1 MPAPIFH
8 RTEFANALC
17 KRILEPDMLSSRDGL
32 FLTGIRRIGKTT
44 FLQLDLIP
52 CLEAQNA
59 VVIYVDLW
67 ANHESRSPTKNVL
80 GSIARTLKSLSSPSK
95 LKELKVDLKVL
106 SFTFEADE
114 VGLADGVSI
123 AEALTELIEK
133 IDRNIVLIIDEV
145 QETLRTE
152 SGRNLLFALKAARD
166 AVNLRRN
173 NPNGTYLMIVGTGS
187 HRSFVSAMASRS
199 SQPFYGADRVDFPM
213 LGDDFIDWLTG
224 QMTHSKIIPG
234 KDALRKGFAMLGA
247 RPKVFA
253 DLLRQIQ
260 SYTGSEI
267 DPAFLAV
274 CANQARTDADEFL
287 RPLREA
293 DRLTKVIFTEIARA
307 GSDGCRNLFSSAF
320 LKEAAQAAGR
330 STPLRPSTVQ
340 AKLNAMQKKDW
351 IFPVGYGSYAV
362 SDPQAQTVWLANL
375 EDYLAGD
382 EKD

>member
-1 MPAPIFH
+1 
-8 RTEFANALC
+8 
-17 KRILEPDMLSSRDGL
+17 MLSSRDGL

-44 FLQLDLIP
+44 FLQLDLVP
-52 CLEAQNA
+52 CLEEKDA

-67 ANHESRSPTKNVL
+67 ANHESRSPTKAVL

-106 SFTFEADE
+106 SFTFEAEDI
-114 VGLADGVSI
+114 GLENGVSI
-123 AEALTELIEK
+123 ADALTELIEK

-173 NPNGTYLMIVGTGS
+173 NPSGTYLMIVGTGS

-199 SQPFYGADRVDFPM
+199 SLPFYGADRVDFPM
-213 LGDDFIDWLTG
+213 LGADFIDWLIG
-224 QMTHSKIIPG
+224 QLPNKKNIPG

-247 RPKVFA
+247 RPKVFSDVLKQFA
-253 DLLRQIQ
+253 

-293 DRLTKVIFTEIARA
+293 DRLTRVIFTEIAKA

-320 LKEAAQAAGR
+320 LKEAAKAAGR
-330 STPLRPSTVQ
+330 SKPLRPSAIQ
-340 AKLNAMQKKDW
+340 AKLSAMQKKDW

-362 SDPQAQTVWLANL
+362 SDPQAQAVWLANL
-375 EDYLAGD
+375 EDYLDGD
-382 EKD
+382 DDV